1 MAFGHCRVVL
11 LALLKAHGEKA
22 EALQIVQVWRNVCA
36 GRADDINVNRE
47 AMSRLSQDKHQ
58 RRAALET
65 EGAAGQFQ
73 HLQQG

>member
-1 MAFGHCRVVL
+1 MIEQPTHIIEL
-11 LALLKAHGEKA
+11 L
-22 EALQIVQVWRNVCA
+22 
-36 GRADDINVNRE
+36 DDIDVNRE
-47 AMSRLSQDKHQ
+47 AMGRFPQDKHQ